1 MDAFDR
7 AKRLLLLACAGIAG
21 GLAVAGS
28 LDQTTGGV
36 IVLAGWLA
44 AVVALH
50 RIGRSGADSLAAPK
64 LDLAP
69 KDDDAKV
76 GS

>member
-1 MDAFDR
+1 MDAFDS

-36 IVLAGWLA
+36 IVLAGWIA
-44 AVVALH
+44 AVAALH
-50 RIGRSGADSLAAPK
+50 RIGRSGEGVKKS
-64 LDLAP
+64 DLAS
-69 KDDDAKV
+69 KNDDAHV